1 MQPEASRKRKP
12 REPEV
17 PPTFAQRLRYFSSL
31 QPLPTSKY
39 SPVAHA
45 TKTLVLFCLM

>member
-17 PPTFAQRLRYFSSL
+17 PPTFAQRLRNFTSV
-31 QPLPTSKY
+31 QPQQPQ
-39 SPVAHA
+39 A
-45 TKTLVLFCLM
+45 TKTLGLFCLM